1 MALEEDLIPKE
12 PEKSERVPVVGGMIK
27 GKKNERKK

>member
-12 PEKSERVPVVGGMIK
+12 HEKSERVPVINNVMK
-27 GKKNERKK
+27 GKKNEGKK